1 MTIRRRDF
9 LKRTGTGAAGVA
21 ALGACG
27 NSQVDGAPQQA
38 GIDGPRV
45 NWRMQTS
52 FSPNLDLLHGSG
64 ERIGRRVEALTG
76 GKFSIRV
83 YGAGEIV
90 PGLQVMDAVMQGTLQ
105 CGLTSGYY
113 YIGKHPALA
122 FDTAIPFGMTTR
134 QTLSWL
140 HYGGGLEMI
149 NQIYSEFGVISIPAS
164 TTGGQMG
171 GWFRD
176 PVNSLEELAGM
187 RMRIPG
193 IGGEI
198 MSRLGVTVQTLAGPE
213 IYPAL
218 ERGAIDATEWIGPHD
233 DESMGLYQVASY
245 YYYPG
250 WWEPGVTLGLLINI
264 DDFNALPPAYQQVLH
279 SVCGETFCE
288 RLAAYDWA
296 NPPALQRLI
305 QDHGVIITPY
315 SEDVMEAA
323 WRESHSYLDE
333 LSASNPE
340 FRQIYD
346 SYRTFRDAQWSF
358 VNGNELTYQQWVI
371 PRIG

>member
-1 MTIRRRDF
+1 
-9 LKRTGTGAAGVA
+9 
-21 ALGACG
+21 
-27 NSQVDGAPQQA
+27 
-38 GIDGPRV
+38 
-45 NWRMQTS
+45 MQTS

-64 ERIGRRVEALTG
+64 ERIGQKVEELTG
-76 GKFSIRV
+76 GKFTIRV

-149 NQIYSEFGVISIPAS
+149 NQIYSEFGVLSIPAS

-171 GWFRD
+171 GWFRE

-264 DDFNALPPAYQQVLH
+264 DEYNALPPAYQQVLH
-279 SVCGETFCE
+279 TVCGETFCE

-323 WRESHSYLDE
+323 WRESHNYLDE
-333 LSASNPE
+333 LSASNAE

-346 SYRTFRDAQWSF
+346 SYRTFRNAQWSF
-358 VNGNELTYQQWVI
+358 VNGNELAYQQWVI

>member
-1 MTIRRRDF
+1 MCIRD
-9 LKRTGTGAAGVA
+9 
-21 ALGACG
+21 
-27 NSQVDGAPQQA
+27 S
-38 GIDGPRV
+38 
-45 NWRMQTS
+45 
-52 FSPNLDLLHGSG
+52 
-64 ERIGRRVEALTG
+64 
-76 GKFSIRV
+76 
-83 YGAGEIV
+83 
-90 PGLQVMDAVMQGTLQ
+90 
-105 CGLTSGYY
+105 
-113 YIGKHPALA
+113 
-122 FDTAIPFGMTTR
+122 
-134 QTLSWL
+134 
-140 HYGGGLEMI
+140 
-149 NQIYSEFGVISIPAS
+149 
-164 TTGGQMG
+164 
-171 GWFRD
+171 
-176 PVNSLEELAGM
+176 
-187 RMRIPG
+187 
-193 IGGEI
+193 
-198 MSRLGVTVQTLAGPE
+198 
-213 IYPAL
+213 L

-279 SVCGETFCE
+279 SVGGETFCE